1 MSGISVLQADEFRH
15 WLERLRDRKAIARI
29 TSRIRRIE
37 LGNPGDLRPLGGGLM
52 EMKID
57 YGPGYRVYF
66 VYRGLSIVLLLC
78 GGDKHTQ
85 RRDIDTARAMARA
98 LPQ

>member
-1 MSGISVLQADEFRH
+1 MSSISVLQTDEFRD
-15 WLERLRDRKAIARI
+15 WLGRLRDRKAIARI
-29 TSRIRRIE
+29 TSRIRRVE
-37 LGNPGDLRPLGGGLM
+37 LGNPGDFRSLGAGLM

-66 VYRGLSIVLLLC
+66 VHRGLSIVLLLC

-85 RRDIDTARAMARA
+85 RRDIEAARAMAKA
-98 LPQ
+98 LPR